1 MKKQSIHQ
9 AYDSIT
15 LTQKEKD
22 AMLEQ
27 ILSVSG
33 HRPTERKR
41 TMKYKKTLLLAAIV
55 AAMAIFMGCAVV
67 ALTTKQLKL
76 DEYETTAPAWIDAD
90 GQRHEAQEVTKTV
103 LSLQGIQGTP
113 EQMAAKEAVELM
125 GE

>member
-1 MKKQSIHQ
+1 MKKQNIHR

-15 LTQKEKD
+15 LTQGEKD

-33 HRPTERKR
+33 HRPAERKQ
-41 TMKYKKTLLLAAIV
+41 TMNYKKTLMIAAVV

-76 DEYETTAPAWIDAD
+76 DEYKPHPPPGLTLTDSATRRW
-90 GQRHEAQEVTKTV
+90 R
-103 LSLQGIQGTP
+103 
-113 EQMAAKEAVELM
+113 
-125 GE
+125 

>member
-9 AYDSIT
+9 AFDSVT
-15 LTQKEKD
+15 LTQEEKN

-33 HRPTERKR
+33 HRPAERKR

-67 ALTTKQLKL
+67 ALTTIK
-76 DEYETTAPAWIDAD
+76 A
-90 GQRHEAQEVTKTV
+90 G
-103 LSLQGIQGTP
+103 
-113 EQMAAKEAVELM
+113 
-125 GE
+125 